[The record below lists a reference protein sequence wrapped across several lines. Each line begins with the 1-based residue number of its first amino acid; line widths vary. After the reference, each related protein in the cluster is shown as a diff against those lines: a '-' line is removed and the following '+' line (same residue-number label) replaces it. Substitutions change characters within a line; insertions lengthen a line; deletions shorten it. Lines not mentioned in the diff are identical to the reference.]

1 MAINIYIDKGGHSAL
16 EKWNK
21 GHTDT
26 VLYYATDEFRFF
38 NKFVLIFENAYKAF
52 CEVKKQGYKINIVDE
67 ESTAIKLFVEFDKS
81 EKNDFNIKYKLLKPL
96 EYEMLNEVVNTV
108 ITVASDVNA
117 LFFELQILNRKVDLS
132 SKDQNWL
139 IREVNNKPILVPVG
153 SHLSP
158 EGVFGVKE
166 HLRHY
171 KNGKTVW
178 IDDFIKGADKNENA

>member
-1 MAINIYIDKGGHSAL
+1 MAINIYIDKVGHSAL
-16 EKWNK
+16 EKWTPTHK
-21 GHTDT
+21 DT
-26 VLYYATDEFRFF
+26 VLYYARDEFRFF

-52 CEVKKQGYKINIVDE
+52 CEVKKQGYKINIVNE
-67 ESTAIKLFVEFDKS
+67 EGTAIKLFVEFDKS

-96 EYEMLNEVVNTV
+96 EYEVLNEIVNTV

-117 LFFELQILNRKVDLS
+117 LFFELQILNRKVDLY

-139 IREVNNKPILVPVG
+139 IRELNNKPILVPVG

-158 EGVFGVKE
+158 EGVFGVKG

-171 KNGKTVW
+171 KSGKTVW
-178 IDDFIKGADKNENA
+178 IDDYVKGADKK